1 MNEPKAVSRFVPL
14 VAAFLAGSILVLGAV
29 LYVAGQS
36 TSPIGPGGPFH
47 LEDQNGRPV
56 SDHDMKGRP
65 FLVFFG
71 YTHCPDICQPRR
83 PPGRS
88 HYPTA
93 H

>member
-1 MNEPKAVSRFVPL
+1 MSEPKAVSRFVPL
-14 VAAFLAGSILVLGAV
+14 VVAFLAGLLVLSAV
-29 LYVAGQS
+29 VYLARPS
-36 TSPIGPGGPFH
+36 ASPIGPGGPFH
-47 LEDQNGRPV
+47 LEDQTDRSV
-56 SDHDMKGRP
+56 SDQDMKGRP